1 MSMDNGVRT
10 WVDRA
15 LIILVHWKAAIS
27 REYEQYKILKKL
39 IDDTFIELENE
50 ITHQY
55 KVLTSFKYL
64 EQLIL
69 TINIPEEVRNEIP
82 E

>member
-1 MSMDNGVRT
+1 
-10 WVDRA
+10 
-15 LIILVHWKAAIS
+15 
-27 REYEQYKILKKL
+27 LKKL
-39 IDDTFIELENE
+39 IDDNFIELENE

-55 KVLTSFKYL
+55 KVLASFKYL

-69 TINIPEEVRNEIP
+69 TINIPDEVRNEIP